1 MCWDLMGPVI
11 SLQVNN
17 GQGSVRH
24 SGETRE
30 EWNRAVSKIGR
41 DFLIKEVRLCN
52 SLPDTN
58 TVRNG
63 LLPHWAKICALPS
76 IA

>member
-1 MCWDLMGPVI
+1 MMWKP
-11 SLQVNN
+11 SLSQVDN

-41 DFLIKEVRLCN
+41 DFLIKEVCPSN
-52 SLPDTN
+52 SPPLDTVKN
-58 TVRNG
+58 CF
-63 LLPHWAKICALPS
+63 LLSS
-76 IA
+76 IVTGQAFMPCSQL